1 MKKAHTGL
9 LHLSTDQIVMSDSIE
24 KLVLPSWT
32 VISTL
37 DIFIFSKK
45 QKTCIIIELT
55 CLCEE
60 NIKVWHQKKIEN
72 YKPLINSIKPSRW
85 SVHLFAMEVGARGYC
100 SKTVN

>member
-45 QKTCIIIELT
+45 QKTCIIIE
-55 CLCEE
+55 
-60 NIKVWHQKKIEN
+60 I
-72 YKPLINSIKPSRW
+72 
-85 SVHLFAMEVGARGYC
+85 AMSLRG
-100 SKTVN
+100 KH